1 VRHEKA
7 ADLLKLALSLAGSA
21 EGLTLDEMS
30 RSIGVGRRTVERMRD
45 ALRELFPQMEE
56 VDDPPTKR
64 FRIPGGLDRLF
75 QAPSPEEL
83 AALHRVAEQAG
94 AQGAHGTAEN
104 LHALEAKLL
113 SSLRGSD
120 RRRIAPDLEAVMQGE
135 AIAIQPGPRPTE
147 DPALLSAVREAIKG
161 GQMIAFKYQGGSNPG
176 ARREATPLGL
186 ILSRRNYL
194 VAAAPTPEGS
204 GSPRTFRLDR
214 LSGLE
219 VLDKMGSPPA
229 GFSLQAFA
237 DESVGIY
244 QDQMEDVSLV
254 FNATAAPE
262 AGRWRFHA
270 SQTVEPLGEDEGG
283 SDGEVRVRFR
293 ARGMREL
300 AWHLITWGPTVRVE
314 APQRLRELLVTELKA
329 ALSAHDSAAQQR

>member
-1 VRHEKA
+1 MRHEKA
-7 ADLLKLALSLAGSA
+7 ADLLKLALLLAGSA

-45 ALRELFPQMEE
+45 ALRDLFPQLEE

-75 QAPSPEEL
+75 QAPLPEEM
-83 AALHRVAEQAG
+83 AALRRAADQAG
-94 AQGAHGTAEN
+94 ATGAQATAQS
-104 LHALEAKLL
+104 LHSLEAKLL
-113 SSLRGSD
+113 ASLRGSD
-120 RRRIAPDLEAVMQGE
+120 RRRLAPDLEAVMQGE

-147 DPALLSAVREAIKG
+147 DPEVLSLVREAIKA
-161 GQMIAFKYQGGSNPG
+161 GQAIAFSYQGGSTPG

-194 VAAAPTPEGS
+194 VAATP
-204 GSPRTFRLDR
+204 RVQTFRLDR
-214 LSGLE
+214 LSDLE
-219 VLDKMGSPPA
+219 VLDAMGSPPP

-244 QDQMEDVSLV
+244 QDEMEEVSLV
-254 FNATAAPE
+254 FNAAAAPE
-262 AGRWRFHA
+262 ARRWRFHS
-270 SQTVEPLGEDEGG
+270 SQTVEDMDGG
-283 SDGEVRVRFR
+283 AVRVRFR

-300 AWHLITWGPTVRVE
+300 AWHLITWGETVRIE
-314 APQRLRELLVTELKA
+314 APARLRELIVTELKG
-329 ALSAHDSAAQQR
+329 ALTAHV

>member
-1 VRHEKA
+1 MRHEKA
-7 ADLLKLALSLAGSA
+7 ADLLKLALLLAGSA

-45 ALRELFPQMEE
+45 ALRELFPQMDE

-75 QAPSPEEL
+75 QAPLPEEL
-83 AALHRVAEQAG
+83 AALHRAAEQAA
-94 AQGAHGTAEN
+94 AQGARSTADD
-104 LHALEAKLL
+104 LRSLEAKLL
-113 SSLRGSD
+113 ASLRGSD
-120 RRRIAPDLEAVMQGE
+120 RRRLAPDLEAVMQGE

-147 DPALLSAVREAIKG
+147 DPAVLGAVRDAIKAG
-161 GQMIAFKYQGGSNPG
+161 AAIAFRYQGGSTPG

-194 VAAAPTPEGS
+194 VAAAPDSQGKA
-204 GSPRTFRLDR
+204 GPRTFRLDR

-219 VLDKMGSPPA
+219 VLDRPGSPPE

-244 QDQMEDVSLV
+244 QDEMEQVSLL
-254 FNATAAPE
+254 FDPTAAPE
-262 AGRWRFHA
+262 ASRWRFHA
-270 SQTVEPLGEDEGG
+270 SQTVQPLPDG
-283 SDGEVRVRFR
+283 SVRVAFT

-300 AWHLITWGPTVRVE
+300 AWHLITWGATVKIE
-314 APQRLRELLVTELKA
+314 TPPRLRDLMRAELTTALA
-329 ALSAHDSAAQQR
+329 ALDG

>member
-1 VRHEKA
+1 MRHEKA
-7 ADLLKLALSLAGSA
+7 ADLLKLALLLAGSA

-30 RSIGVGRRTVERMRD
+30 RSIGAGRRTVERMRD
-45 ALRELFPQMEE
+45 ALRELFPQLDE

-75 QAPSPEEL
+75 QAPLPEEL
-83 AALHRVAEQAG
+83 AALHRAADQAQATG
-94 AQGAHGTAEN
+94 AQSTAQS
-104 LHALEAKLL
+104 LHSLESKLL
-113 SSLRGSD
+113 ASLRGSD
-120 RRRIAPDLEAVMQGE
+120 RRRLAPDLEAVMQGE

-147 DPALLSAVREAIKG
+147 DPEVLSKVREAIKG
-161 GQMIAFKYQGGSNPG
+161 GSAIAFRYDGGSTPG

-194 VAAAPTPEGS
+194 VAATPQV
-204 GSPRTFRLDR
+204 RTFRLDR

-219 VLDKMGSPPA
+219 VLGRMGAPPE

-244 QDQMEDVSLV
+244 QDEMEQVSLV
-254 FNATAAPE
+254 FAPAAAPE
-262 AGRWRFHA
+262 ARRWRFHS
-270 SQTVEPLGEDEGG
+270 SQTVEDLPN
-283 SDGEVRVRFR
+283 SAVRVRFQ

-300 AWHLITWGPTVRVE
+300 AWHLITWGDTVRIE
-314 APQRLRELLVTELKA
+314 APQRLRDLMAEELARARRGLEG
-329 ALSAHDSAAQQR
+329 

>member
-1 VRHEKA
+1 MRHEKA
-7 ADLLKLALSLAGSA
+7 ADLLKLALTLAGSA

-45 ALRELFPQMEE
+45 ALRDLFPQLEE

-83 AALHRVAEQAG
+83 AALHRAAEQAAAQG
-94 AQGAHGTAEN
+94 AQGTADN

-194 VAAAPTPEGS
+194 VAAAPDA
-204 GSPRTFRLDR
+204 PRTFRLDR
-214 LSGLE
+214 LSDLE
-219 VLDKMGSPPA
+219 VLDKMGSPPS

-244 QDQMEDVSLV
+244 QDEMEDVSLV

-270 SQTVEPLGEDEGG
+270 SQTVEPLA
-283 SDGEVRVRFR
+283 DGEVRVRFR

-300 AWHLITWGPTVRVE
+300 AWHLITWGPTVRIE
-314 APQRLRELLVTELKA
+314 TPGRLRELLVAELKGT
-329 ALSAHDSAAQQR
+329 LTAHDDPGGDAADA

>member
-1 VRHEKA
+1 MRHEKA
-7 ADLLKLALSLAGSA
+7 ADLLKLALLLAGSA

-30 RSIGVGRRTVERMRD
+30 RSIGTGRRTVERMRD

-56 VDDPPTKR
+56 VEDPPTKR

-75 QAPSPEEL
+75 QAPLPEEL
-83 AALHRVAEQAG
+83 AALHRAAEQAA
-94 AQGAHGTAEN
+94 AQGAQSTADN
-104 LHALEAKLL
+104 LRGLEAKLL
-113 SSLRGSD
+113 ASLRGSD
-120 RRRIAPDLEAVMQGE
+120 RRRLAPDLEAVMQGE

-147 DPALLSAVREAIKG
+147 DPLVLNAVRDAIKAG
-161 GQMIAFKYQGGSNPG
+161 AAIAFRYDGGSTPG

-194 VAAAPTPEGS
+194 VAAAPDK
-204 GSPRTFRLDR
+204 PRTFRLDR

-219 VLDKMGSPPA
+219 VLDRPGSPPP

-244 QDQMEDVSLV
+244 QDEMEQVSLV
-254 FNATAAPE
+254 FDPTAAPE
-262 AGRWRFHA
+262 ASRWRFHA
-270 SQTVEPLGEDEGG
+270 SQTVEPLADG
-283 SDGEVRVRFR
+283 SVRVRFT

-300 AWHLITWGPTVRVE
+300 AWHLITWGATVRIE
-314 APQRLRELLVTELKA
+314 GPARLRELMLKELRGALA
-329 ALSAHDSAAQQR
+329 AHEQEQP